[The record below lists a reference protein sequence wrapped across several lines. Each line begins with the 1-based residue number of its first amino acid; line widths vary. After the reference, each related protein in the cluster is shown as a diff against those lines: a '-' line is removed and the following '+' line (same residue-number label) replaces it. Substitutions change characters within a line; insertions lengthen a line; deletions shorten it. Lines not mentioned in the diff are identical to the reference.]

1 MRCSGVSI
9 EFSLVV
15 CAGVADSFDGR
26 AVAAEAIRQ
35 ESCDATDGGNADA
48 CEIVNLPIGQILLQV
63 FHNLPAI
70 DQCLEFGGSAEVLE
84 EIAALSGRPEAD
96 YGLEK
101 GILGTLLLSL

>member
-1 MRCSGVSI
+1 
-9 EFSLVV
+9 VV
-15 CAGVADSFDGR
+15 RAGVAGSFDGG

-35 ESCDATDGGNADA
+35 ESCDASNGSNTDA
-48 CEIVNLPIGQILLQV
+48 CEIVDLSIGQVLLQV